1 LSLVCISFERVIEAI
16 EMGKLSR
23 RSIMMRKQL
32 TLLILLAALVS
43 TASAQ
48 NWFKG
53 SFDEALAKSKS
64 ENKKVLVD
72 FFSPT

>member
-1 LSLVCISFERVIEAI
+1 
-16 EMGKLSR
+16 MQ
-23 RSIMMRKQL
+23 KQL
-32 TLLILLAALVS
+32 TGLAVLVALVS

-53 SFDEALAKSKS
+53 TLDDALAKAKT

-72 FFSPT
+72 FFSPG

>member
-1 LSLVCISFERVIEAI
+1 
-16 EMGKLSR
+16 
-23 RSIMMRKQL
+23 MRKQL
-32 TLLILLAALVS
+32 TGLAILAAFIS

-48 NWFKG
+48 DWFKG
-53 SFDEALAKSKS
+53 SLDEALDRAKT

>member
-1 LSLVCISFERVIEAI
+1 
-16 EMGKLSR
+16 
-23 RSIMMRKQL
+23 MRKQL

-53 SFDEALAKSKS
+53 SLDEALAKAKS
-64 ENKKVLVD
+64 ENKKVFID

>member
-1 LSLVCISFERVIEAI
+1 
-16 EMGKLSR
+16 MK
-23 RSIMMRKQL
+23 KP
-32 TLLILLAALVS
+32 LIGLAVLAAVMS

-53 SFDEALAKSKS
+53 SLDDALAKAKT

>member
-1 LSLVCISFERVIEAI
+1 VTEAV
-16 EMGKLSR
+16 EKGKLQR
-23 RSIMMRKQL
+23 RTVTMRKQL